1 MIDLQSLYPKE
12 WVPNAISSLPRLY
25 VDMFNDPLIGSAM
38 GYFGESQREAYT
50 WFRTFLMVEA

>member
-12 WVPNAISSLPRLY
+12 WVPSAVSSLPRLY
-25 VDMFNDPLIGSAM
+25 VEMSNDPLIGSAM